1 MLLPG
6 ATTVG
11 NVIPVTEYPDPLQ
24 AAEDTVT
31 SAFVAEKV
39 PVKDELLP
47 TATFPKLSDD
57 GDSTSAPAVLL
68 PGFCACE
75 LEDTPEQPVN
85 ANAPVS
91 ANKVPMMRKFDLDIV
106 SLTQIIDLEPKTVE
120 RAKSHGRSQRA
131 DAL

>member
-68 PGFCACE
+68 PGVCACE

>member
-1 MLLPG
+1 
-6 ATTVG
+6 
-11 NVIPVTEYPDPLQ
+11 
-24 AAEDTVT
+24 VT
-31 SAFVAEKV
+31 SAFVADKV

-57 GDSTSAPAVLL
+57 GDSTSAPAVLP

-91 ANKVPMMRKFDLDIV
+91 ANKVPMVRKFDLDIV
-106 SLTQIIDLEPKTVE
+106 SLTQSIDLEPKTVE